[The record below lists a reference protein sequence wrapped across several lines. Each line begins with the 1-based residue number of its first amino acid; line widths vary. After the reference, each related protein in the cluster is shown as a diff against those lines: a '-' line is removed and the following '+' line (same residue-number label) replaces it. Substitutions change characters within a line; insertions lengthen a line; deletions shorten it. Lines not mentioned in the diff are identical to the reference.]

1 MINRIKL
8 NDIRFVREKA
18 DEGNNYSINK
28 YDLENGNEE
37 LEKKFIFP
45 GDMARYLPDKAKAFD
60 VHYIKQQNT
69 VKDPTL
75 NQLLND
81 KGSYAKKINELNKWD
96 KFLDEICAMVD
107 KLKSADEK
115 RSFYQLMI
123 DTTKVKGKNFYNLS
137 KLLNT
142 DSLMNILNNPK
153 PGGLDDKQNRRYD
166 SFIEII
172 NSIKDKYKKVLDI
185 LLRLKNRGE

>member
-8 NDIRFVREKA
+8 NDIRFVRERA

-45 GDMARYLPDKAKAFD
+45 GDMGKYLPDKAKAFD

-81 KGSYAKKINELNKWD
+81 GESYAKKINELNKWD
-96 KFLDEICAMVD
+96 RFLDSISAMMDEI
-107 KLKSADEK
+107 KTADEK
-115 RSFYQLMI
+115 RSFYQLMT
-123 DTTKVKGKNFYNLS
+123 DTTKVKGKNFYNIG
-137 KLLNT
+137 KLLKS
-142 DSLMNILNNPK
+142 DSLSTILTNTK
-153 PGGLDDKQNRRYD
+153 PDGLDDKQSRHYD
-166 SFIEII
+166 DFAKVIENI
-172 NSIKDKYKKVLDI
+172 NDKYKKVKDVLN
-185 LLRLKNRGE
+185 RLENRGE